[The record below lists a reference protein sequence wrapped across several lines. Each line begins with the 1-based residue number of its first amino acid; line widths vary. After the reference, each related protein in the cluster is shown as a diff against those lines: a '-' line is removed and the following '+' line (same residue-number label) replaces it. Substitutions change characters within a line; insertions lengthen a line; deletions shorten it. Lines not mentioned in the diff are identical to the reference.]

1 MIRDAKVTFVLFDS
15 IRMGYLLACHR
26 VHHIARFCKAHF
38 TSEVRAFQTAL
49 NLIARPSLAR

>member
-1 MIRDAKVTFVLFDS
+1 MIRDAKVTFVLLDS

-38 TSEVRAFQTAL
+38 TSEV
-49 NLIARPSLAR
+49 